1 MDSSIDLNGGDL
13 AGADLRGADL
23 RGADLSHAYLWGA
36 ILSGA
41 VFLYEAYALRSRVR
55 KDEADLKPMKLFH
68 WSISYL
74 AILFLAVGIDPF
86 LS

>member
-1 MDSSIDLNGGDL
+1 MVIVSLVLIPV
-13 AGADLRGADL
+13 ADMNWLYSA
-23 RGADLSHAYLWGA
+23 SA